1 LNVIYLDL
9 DAIKS
14 NKESGKIV
22 GGSEVEPHSVPHQ
35 AALLVDD
42 EFFCGGE
49 ITIGYNDS
57 FQLEFTGIE

>member
-1 LNVIYLDL
+1 MDL

-35 AALLVDD
+35 AALLLDGRY
-42 EFFCGGE
+42 FCGGD
-49 ITIGYNDS
+49 II
-57 FQLEFTGIE
+57 II